1 MFNRFTDVVNGLEGL
16 GKRVSEE
23 DKLSKIL
30 RCIPPKWNSKKE
42 AIEEAK
48 NLKELPLEELIGSL
62 ITYEMKIARQEKE
75 MQEESKKKSIA
86 LKDREVKVVEEAK
99 FNNMEE
105 DIADIL
111 KKIQKLIMKD
121 KFGGRTY
128 NKKKQLQEGRSFK
141 RRKGEKRR
149 S

>member
-1 MFNRFTDVVNGLEGL
+1 MFTGFTDVVNGLEGL

-23 DKLSKIL
+23 DKVSKIIGCL
-30 RCIPPKWNSKKE
+30 SPKWNSKTE
-42 AIEEAK
+42 AIEEAN

-62 ITYEMKIARQEKE
+62 MTNEMKITRQEKE
-75 MQEESKKKSIA
+75 IQEESKKKSIA
-86 LKDREVKVVEEAK
+86 LKAQEEKGVKEAK
-99 FNNMEE
+99 FSNMEE
-105 DIADIL
+105 DIADIS

-128 NKKKQLQEGRSFK
+128 NKRSNYKKEGPSK
-141 RRKGEKRR
+141 KEKKEKRR